1 MKRSWALL
9 RLTTEYIEENTAKWE
24 KEKLEREQDE
34 MKRLKEWDE
43 MTRSEK
49 IASFNKEKNKD
60 EKNCETTENKW
71 VVWRT
76 TEKKRTMPEEKH
88 RNILS
93 GEKVTHEKPKLEM
106 KKLRSPKLIAERK
119 PPEKIQDSQPTPEQS
134 KMKNSQKLTHI

>member
-60 EKNCETTENKW
+60 EKN
-71 VVWRT
+71 
-76 TEKKRTMPEEKH
+76 
-88 RNILS
+88 
-93 GEKVTHEKPKLEM
+93 
-106 KKLRSPKLIAERK
+106 
-119 PPEKIQDSQPTPEQS
+119 
-134 KMKNSQKLTHI
+134 